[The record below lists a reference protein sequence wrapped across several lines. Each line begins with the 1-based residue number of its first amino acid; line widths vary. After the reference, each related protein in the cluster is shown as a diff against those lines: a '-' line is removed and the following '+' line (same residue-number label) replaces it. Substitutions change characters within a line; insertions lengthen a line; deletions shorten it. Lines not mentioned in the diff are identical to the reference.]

1 MDTGVVLHILIII
14 LQVAQILAYALPKII
29 SIIQGN
35 LNATSTPPQDKLP

>member
-1 MDTGVVLHILIII
+1 MDTTTLLHVLIIV

-35 LNATSTPPQDKLP
+35 LNATSIDKEGK